1 MRYVFRNIIRFP
13 KKTLVIFILVSAIL
27 LLSMSGI
34 FVITLCREISDRT
47 VGPLGGTAVVTDTDG
62 DRILS
67 YEAAMYLKNASSAV
81 GEVEAIAEYEVQPI
95 GSQCLDGAD
104 KVTIEYSPYR
114 YSILNMRSDDEST
127 FESVLSRDM
136 KLVAVTTTDICKEF
150 YSGDAELVEGT
161 LITRGDCDNE
171 NLKIVV
177 SDEFAKLNGLSLGD
191 SVKINALSMFIAPPI
206 SKTYDLKKGGVN
218 VEFISLP
225 FTYEDYIIELG
236 ESLSTLTFTVGGIYH
251 NHVNNRN
258 VASTAADVNENRVYV
273 PISTVSK
280 KLQMIKAD
288 PTFNKKKQG
297 YAYIQDLL
305 PSVKDKVQYLC
316 PQDLNCVPTRL
327 YLRLTDISL
336 ADELED
342 AINEIGFYKEVKL
355 TLFTNEAGTSP
366 AAKILIIVRYSLI
379 GVMIAGFVILML
391 IIFFNMNS
399 RRREFAVLAAL
410 GMKRLRIALS
420 FFGEVFVVFIAAL
433 LVCASLYSVAVRSVA
448 VQVSE
453 YLESSEEAADSSEMR
468 LSDLFSENA
477 AKKQRAES
485 MTDTGYLARNYVLP
499 SLWITFVS
507 ALVVLFITLA
517 PVYVSTRKINP
528 LTDSGGKE

>member
-1 MRYVFRNIIRFP
+1 MRYVFRNIVRFP
-13 KKTLVIFILVSAIL
+13 KKTLVIFILVSVIL

-34 FVITLCREISDRT
+34 FVITLCGEISSRT
-47 VGPLGGTAVVTDTDG
+47 VGPLGGTVVVSDNDG

-81 GEVEAIAEYEVQPI
+81 GEVEAIAEFEVQPI
-95 GSQCLDGAD
+95 GSQCLNGAD
-104 KVTIEYSPYR
+104 KITVTYSPYR
-114 YSILNMRSDDEST
+114 STILKMRSDEETT

-161 LITRGDCDNE
+161 LISRGDCANE

-177 SDEFAKLNGLSLGD
+177 PDEFAKLNGLKLGD
-191 SVKINALSMFIAPPI
+191 TVTINALSMFIAPPI
-206 SKTYDLKKGGVN
+206 SKTYNLKKEEIN
-218 VEFISLP
+218 FISLP
-225 FTYEDYIIELG
+225 FTYEDFIIELG
-236 ESLSTLTFTVGGIYH
+236 ESLSTITFTVGGIYH
-251 NHVNNRN
+251 NHVNNRS
-258 VASTAADVNENRVYV
+258 VASTAADVNDNRVYV

-288 PTFNKKKQG
+288 TTFNEKKQG
-297 YAYIQDLL
+297 YAYIHDLL
-305 PSVKDKVQYLC
+305 PSADGKVQYLY
-316 PQDLNCVPTRL
+316 PRDLNCVPTRL

-336 ADELED
+336 SDELED

-355 TLFTNEAGTSP
+355 TPFVNEAGASP

-379 GVMIAGFVILML
+379 GVMIAGFAILAL

-399 RRREFAVLAAL
+399 RWREFAVLAAL
-410 GMKRLRIALS
+410 GMKRLKIALS
-420 FFGEVFVVFIAAL
+420 FFGEVLVVFVASL
-433 LVCASLYSVAVRSVA
+433 LVCTALYAVTVRSVA
-448 VQVSE
+448 APVSE

-468 LSDLFSENA
+468 LSGLFSENA

-499 SLWITFVS
+499 SLWITFVA
-507 ALVVLFITLA
+507 ALAVLCITLA